1 MLRRY
6 ILCLSMVALSSA
18 AAFGGKKMPAKD
30 QNMAAGESRSIPAN
44 VELFTLDNGLE
55 VLLVQK
61 PGLPMT
67 GVNTV
72 VCVGSA
78 YETFATSGMS
88 HMLEH
93 LLFNGTDSLTQRQLY
108 DAADALGA
116 YNNANTSDYYTN
128 FMMVAPR
135 DNFYAAMR
143 LQAAMLFRST
153 LPEEKFAKEKGIVME
168 EIAKSLGRPSTI
180 AERNTRATLYA
191 GHALALPTLGTY
203 ETIRNM
209 QRDDVYGFYK
219 RYYAPNN
226 MRLSVIGDFDRLT
239 MRKAIEQYYG
249 GYAPVAIELPDD
261 DYGPA
266 AFQPLPT
273 QRSPLRQISHR
284 FHPGANLRLQLF
296 STLPEGGENA
306 AALLTAKLE
315 MLAGELQD
323 DLKAAAFTNVHS
335 VSLQLRSSPV
345 AMFLTTDIAL
355 AHDSAATEMADF
367 VEEWLRQQDYRVAA
381 AELNNTISQTTTA
394 FLQNLEKPHMFGIY
408 HAETIATRGFSA
420 LLDQFRGQHL
430 QQGAQWLTGIRPQA
444 LRLAILHHPQPS
456 LTTEADTNAVAT
468 RFIASDGQRP
478 DLIIR
483 RLPDSELLAIHL
495 LIGNKFGLEQKYG
508 TGAAAVWH
516 RAFKDHFESVLN
528 EENNSQFG
536 VVLTANDNP
545 FIPMD
550 DIYMHPDF
558 AYIRVEGLQQYR
570 REIIALLSGEILN
583 FRLTEDAFNKANKGS
598 AMAAMRRREDKA
610 QTTFQKVRSEIVWQQ
625 SEREYSKLDYAS
637 CLAFGKSYFSPANM
651 TISVVADAPV
661 ATIERDFAALSAT
674 PSDSLAGL
682 ASWQKNLRM
691 PAQAKDT
698 SISIGG
704 EQTWLFY
711 GYTRE
716 ISPEDIPA
724 LTVLSLLLNDAIV
737 FDIREKRG
745 LAYRMGAGIRIN
757 AGRALFYIDQA
768 SKPENRAELQ
778 RLYPTFFSR
787 DFLGE
792 ITQDRVQRAV
802 NQHLGRM
809 QFRRLSSINQ
819 GFYLG
824 RSQYL
829 HGDYRRDEEALAA
842 LAAVTAADV
851 ESAAERYLQAENVQ
865 QIVVE

>member
-1 MLRRY
+1 MPLR
-6 ILCLSMVALSSA
+6 LVLS
-18 AAFGGKKMPAKD
+18 PA
-30 QNMAAGESRSIPAN
+30 
-44 VELFTLDNGLE
+44 T
-55 VLLVQK
+55 
-61 PGLPMT
+61 
-67 GVNTV
+67 
-72 VCVGSA
+72 GSA
-78 YETFATSGMS
+78 PI
-88 HMLEH
+88 
-93 LLFNGTDSLTQRQLY
+93 SLSADFRIANYSPSICSLAINSALNKNTARVRQLC
-108 DAADALGA
+108 
-116 YNNANTSDYYTN
+116 
-128 FMMVAPR
+128 
-135 DNFYAAMR
+135 
-143 LQAAMLFRST
+143 
-153 LPEEKFAKEKGIVME
+153 
-168 EIAKSLGRPSTI
+168 
-180 AERNTRATLYA
+180 
-191 GHALALPTLGTY
+191 
-203 ETIRNM
+203 
-209 QRDDVYGFYK
+209 
-219 RYYAPNN
+219 
-226 MRLSVIGDFDRLT
+226 
-239 MRKAIEQYYG
+239 
-249 GYAPVAIELPDD
+249 
-261 DYGPA
+261 
-266 AFQPLPT
+266 
-273 QRSPLRQISHR
+273 
-284 FHPGANLRLQLF
+284 
-296 STLPEGGENA
+296 
-306 AALLTAKLE
+306 
-315 MLAGELQD
+315 
-323 DLKAAAFTNVHS
+323 
-335 VSLQLRSSPV
+335 
-345 AMFLTTDIAL
+345 
-355 AHDSAATEMADF
+355 
-367 VEEWLRQQDYRVAA
+367 
-381 AELNNTISQTTTA
+381 
-394 FLQNLEKPHMFGIY
+394 
-408 HAETIATRGFSA
+408 
-420 LLDQFRGQHL
+420 
-430 QQGAQWLTGIRPQA
+430 
-444 LRLAILHHPQPS
+444 
-456 LTTEADTNAVAT
+456 
-468 RFIASDGQRP
+468 
-478 DLIIR
+478 
-483 RLPDSELLAIHL
+483 
-495 LIGNKFGLEQKYG
+495 G
-508 TGAAAVWH
+508 TGH
-516 RAFKDHFESVLN
+516 LKTTLKSVLN

-625 SEREYSKLDYAS
+625 SKREYSKLDYAS